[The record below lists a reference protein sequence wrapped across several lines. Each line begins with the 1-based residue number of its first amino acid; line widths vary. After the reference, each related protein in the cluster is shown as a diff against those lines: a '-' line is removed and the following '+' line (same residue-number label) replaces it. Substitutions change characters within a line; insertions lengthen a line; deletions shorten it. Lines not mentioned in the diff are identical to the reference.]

1 MLLIPFAS
9 RSFLIN
15 TKSCNVLTE
24 PLFNLRFV
32 GIKFR
37 CFSSGLFLE
46 LLAARGIDYFFA
58 NGGTDFGP
66 IVEVYAKRLAG
77 ELPVPKPVT
86 VPHEIT
92 AVAMAH
98 GYTMVTGRPQVVMVH
113 TIAGTANAVGGLIN
127 ASRTQIPML
136 FTAGRTPTTES
147 GLKGSRSSAIHWAQ
161 ESFRSRLYG
170 TRVGE
175 VGL

>member
-1 MLLIPFAS
+1 
-9 RSFLIN
+9 
-15 TKSCNVLTE
+15 
-24 PLFNLRFV
+24 
-32 GIKFR
+32 
-37 CFSSGLFLE
+37 
-46 LLAARGIDYFFA
+46 
-58 NGGTDFGP
+58 TDFGP
-66 IVEVYAKRLAG
+66 IVEAYAKRLAHD
-77 ELPVPKPVT
+77 LPAPKPVT

-147 GLKGSRSSAIHWAQ
+147 GLKASRSSAIHWAQ
-161 ESFRSRLYG
+161 ESFYQGSMVREGMNWDLDLRPREVL
-170 TRVGE
+170 VG
-175 VGL
+175 VVDGALV